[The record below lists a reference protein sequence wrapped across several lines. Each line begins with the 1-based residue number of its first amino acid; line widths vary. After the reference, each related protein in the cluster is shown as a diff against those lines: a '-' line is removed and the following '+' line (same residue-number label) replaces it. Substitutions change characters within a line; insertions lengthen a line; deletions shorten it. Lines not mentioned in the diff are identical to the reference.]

1 MCAVGR
7 ESIGR
12 ETVHAPVTA
21 PRVASPAM
29 ATLHPHALQQ
39 HALQGQ
45 ALQSAAEAPA
55 ARGIDADAR
64 VRRLCLLAIAAAV
77 LLAAYAGGVAWV
89 TRQVEVSVDRS
100 LQPLP
105 AIVRDRSQP

>member
-1 MCAVGR
+1 MRRAGP
-7 ESIGR
+7 

-29 ATLHPHALQQ
+29 ATLHPHALQSSAKSP
-39 HALQGQ
+39 AL
-45 ALQSAAEAPA
+45 
-55 ARGIDADAR
+55 RGIDADAR
-64 VRRLCLLAIAAAV
+64 VRRLCVLAIAAAV

-89 TRQVEVSVDRS
+89 THQVEIGVDRS

-105 AIVRDRSQP
+105 ALVRDQPQP

>member
-1 MCAVGR
+1 
-7 ESIGR
+7 
-12 ETVHAPVTA
+12 
-21 PRVASPAM
+21 M
-29 ATLHPHALQQ
+29 ATLHPHALQR
-39 HALQGQ
+39 HA
-45 ALQSAAEAPA
+45 ALESPAEAPA
-55 ARGIDADAR
+55 TSGMDADAR
-64 VRRLCLLAIAAAV
+64 VRRLCVLAIAAAV

>member
-1 MCAVGR
+1 MCA
-7 ESIGR
+7 IGR
-12 ETVHAPVTA
+12 EIVHAPVTA
-21 PRVASPAM
+21 ARVASPAM

-39 HALQGQ
+39 HALR
-45 ALQSAAEAPA
+45 SPAEAPA
-55 ARGIDADAR
+55 TRGIDADAR

-105 AIVRDRSQP
+105 AIVRDHSQP

>member
-1 MCAVGR
+1 MCA
-7 ESIGR
+7 IGR
-12 ETVHAPVTA
+12 EIVHAPVTA
-21 PRVASPAM
+21 GRVASPAM

-39 HALQGQ
+39 HALQRQ
-45 ALQSAAEAPA
+45 ALQSAAAD
-55 ARGIDADAR
+55 ARGIAADAR
-64 VRRLCLLAIAAAV
+64 ARRLCLLAIAAAV